1 MWLVYHH
8 GRMRSTLTCL
18 VVLAAF
24 AAACQRAPE
33 ATEATK
39 EPGAWLSAQ
48 MDDQRVK
55 LAARS
60 GQPIREGWV
69 RVQLGLPSGAPE
81 GVSAVDYKEGQD
93 RRLLRVYFSED
104 IGWEE
109 ACKRL
114 DLVTPYLDSRDPI
127 PMDVEGVQ
135 VPSTKILGLQRPFQ
149 YYAFYR
155 VATTDVP
162 NTAGRIML
170 DVELQ

>member
-1 MWLVYHH
+1 MH
-8 GRMRSTLTCL
+8 RRLTWI
-18 VVLAAF
+18 VVLAGLMM
-24 AAACQRAPE
+24 ACQPASEPKVT
-33 ATEATK
+33 TEK
-39 EPGAWLSAQ
+39 PGAWLSALL
-48 MDDQRVK
+48 DDQRVK
-55 LAARS
+55 LAART

-69 RVQLGLPSGAPE
+69 RVQLGLPPGAPE
-81 GVSAVDYKEGQD
+81 GVSAVDYNEGRD
-93 RRLLRVYFSED
+93 RRLFRVYFSED

-114 DLVTPYLDSRDPI
+114 GLVTPYLDSRDPI

-162 NTAGRIML
+162 NTGGRIML
-170 DVELQ
+170 EVELQ